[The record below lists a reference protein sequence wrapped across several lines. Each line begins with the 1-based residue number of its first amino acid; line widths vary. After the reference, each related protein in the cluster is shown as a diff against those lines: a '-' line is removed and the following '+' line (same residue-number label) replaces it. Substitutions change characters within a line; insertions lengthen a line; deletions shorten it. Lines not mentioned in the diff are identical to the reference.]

1 METIKVAAI
10 STQNWIGEANTAIQN
25 MNKWLRRAAEQGV
38 ELALFPE
45 LNVNGYFPSPG
56 AAQIAETVP
65 GPSTE
70 KIMKLAQGYGM
81 VIAFGLVERVDDFL
95 RCTHVLVSGEGVI
108 GKQSKIHVP
117 AHERAAWQAG
127 ESIQVFDIG
136 KARVGITV
144 CRDAFFD
151 EMTRSLYFKG
161 AEIVLMPF
169 TYYNVP
175 RSQYLKE
182 TIHGMSLVKSA
193 WSNGY
198 FEVVCNSAGERLAG
212 RYDPRDRKF
221 PGWAGVIDPWGTV
234 LEFVEEE
241 GNGESIVMRQLDP
254 EVLRDRREHPNFLA
268 KELQSDLYQFKE

>member
-1 METIKVAAI
+1 MDSITVAAI
-10 STQNWIGEANTAIQN
+10 STQNWIGEADTAIRN
-25 MNKWLRRAAEQGV
+25 MEKWLDKAAGQGA

-45 LNVNGYFPSPG
+45 LNVNGYKPSPV

-70 KIMKLAQGYGM
+70 KIMRLAEMYGM
-81 VIAFGLVERVDDFL
+81 VIAFGLIERVGEAL
-95 RCTHVLVSGEGVI
+95 RCTHVLVNGEGVI

-117 AHERAAWQAG
+117 AHEQGTWGSG
-127 ESIQVFDIG
+127 ESIDVFDIG
-136 KARVGITV
+136 AAKVGITI
-144 CRDAFFD
+144 CRDSFFD

-161 AEIVLMPF
+161 AEVVLMPF

-198 FEVVCNSAGERLAG
+198 FEVVCNSAGGRPAG
-212 RYDPRDRKF
+212 PYDGRDRKY
-221 PGWAGVIDPWGTV
+221 PGWAGVIDPWGRV
-234 LEFVEEE
+234 LEFVEAE
-241 GNGESIVMRQLDP
+241 GNDECMVVRQLDP
-254 EVLRDRREHPNFLA
+254 TVLADRREHPNFLA
-268 KELQSDLYQFKE
+268 KELRTELYRFE

>member
-1 METIKVAAI
+1 MDSINAAAI
-10 STQNWIGEANTAIQN
+10 STQNWIGEADKAIGN
-25 MNKWLRRAAEQGV
+25 MAKWLEKAAEQGA

-45 LNVNGYFPSPG
+45 LNVNGYIPAAA

-65 GPSTE
+65 GPSSE
-70 KIMKLAQGYGM
+70 KIVRLAQDYGM
-81 VIAFGLVERVDDFL
+81 VIAFGLIERVGEDL
-95 RCTHVLVSGEGVI
+95 RCTQVLVDGDGVI

-117 AHERAAWQAG
+117 AHEQGTWGPG
-127 ESIQVFDIG
+127 EAIEVFDIG

-144 CRDAFFD
+144 CRDSFFD

-175 RSQYLKE
+175 RGQYLKG

-198 FEVVCNSAGERLAG
+198 FEVVCNSAGGRPAGPYDERAR
-212 RYDPRDRKF
+212 RY
-221 PGWAGVIDPWGTV
+221 PGWAGIIDPWGAV
-234 LEFVEEE
+234 LEFVEAE
-241 GNGESIVMRQLDP
+241 GNGECMVVRQLDP
-254 EVLRDRREHPNFLA
+254 AVLVDRRQHPNFLA
-268 KELQSDLYQFKE
+268 AELRPELYQFEA